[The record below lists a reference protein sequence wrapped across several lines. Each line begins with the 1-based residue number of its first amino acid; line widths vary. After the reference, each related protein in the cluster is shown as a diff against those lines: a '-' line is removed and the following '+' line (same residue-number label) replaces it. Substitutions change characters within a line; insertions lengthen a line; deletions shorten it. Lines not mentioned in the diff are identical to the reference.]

1 MMIIPQKFPQL
12 SLIKKNKGLELL
24 KLLRKN
30 DNIKFNK
37 KGEIC
42 YKGKLLKRS
51 NVYDLINHAIH
62 TNRTHPV
69 HMKNFYKILAK
80 ILIPNKL
87 IENKEGRNI
96 MNKAIHDIDTRW
108 RPPGRLK

>member
-1 MMIIPQKFPQL
+1 MMIPQKFPQL

-24 KLLRKN
+24 K
-30 DNIKFNK
+30 FNK

-42 YKGKLLKRS
+42 YKGILLKRS
-51 NVYDLINHAIH
+51 NIYDLINHAIH
-62 TNRTHPV
+62 TNRIHPV

-80 ILIPNKL
+80 IVIPNKL
-87 IENKEGRNI
+87 IKNKEGRNI

-108 RPPGRLK
+108 RPPGHLK

>member
-1 MMIIPQKFPQL
+1 MMIPQKFPQL
-12 SLIKKNKGLELL
+12 SLIKKNKRLELL

-51 NVYDLINHAIH
+51 NVYD
-62 TNRTHPV
+62 
-69 HMKNFYKILAK
+69 F
-80 ILIPNKL
+80 
-87 IENKEGRNI
+87 G
-96 MNKAIHDIDTRW
+96 
-108 RPPGRLK
+108 

>member
-1 MMIIPQKFPQL
+1 MYYLIHFPGAPKWRPTVQPPL
-12 SLIKKNKGLELL
+12 SPHL
-24 KLLRKN
+24 
-30 DNIKFNK
+30 KFNK

-62 TNRTHPV
+62 TNRSPPV

-80 ILIPNKL
+80 IVIPNKL
-87 IENKEGRNI
+87 IKNKEGRNI

>member
-1 MMIIPQKFPQL
+1 MMIPQKFPQL
-12 SLIKKNKGLELL
+12 SLIKKNKGLEIL

-51 NVYDLINHAIH
+51 NVYDSINHAIH
-62 TNRTHPV
+62 TKRSHPV

-80 ILIPNKL
+80 IVIPNKL
-87 IENKEGRNI
+87 IKNKEGRYI

-108 RPPGRLK
+108 RPPGCLK